1 MPTKKFRF
9 TLIPRAEALAHED
22 IIIGITDFVAKEET
36 IPKCLP
42 NPDKQRV
49 GGITLFGM
57 TRLIRFLPQN
67 FDLTIG
73 KATTETVKSQHS

>member
-49 GGITLFGM
+49 GGGDNAIWDDSTHQIPSTKF
-57 TRLIRFLPQN
+57 
-67 FDLTIG
+67 
-73 KATTETVKSQHS
+73 